1 MRKKNI
7 ETEVAEV
14 TEETETEVVDGDEF
28 TNDFIPFSTA
38 EELSRT
44 DVKAE
49 VRSDIVELVSSI
61 TKNYFQLAA
70 LLHDVRQNSY
80 YIAWGFRTWRE
91 YAETE
96 VGIGARKADYLVQI
110 YDWFGS
116 MGANAQQ
123 WVEGLGWTKAKE
135 LVGVVDEQ
143 NIDEWRSR
151 IDGLSFSQMKSE
163 LEGHVDAGALGED
176 GGDGGSSSGS
186 GDGEKT
192 SKLSFA
198 LYPAQKANV
207 EQAIAAAKKAVKSD
221 KDGHALDLICSDYL
235 ASTAGIVNMNDYFR
249 RIESITGLRLIAF
262 DQATNEFAFGEDVIE
277 EILSSQNGEDGDA
290 AE

>member
-1 MRKKNI
+1 MRKKNVN
-7 ETEVAEV
+7 EVEVVDATVTEV
-14 TEETETEVVDGDEF
+14 TEVEGDF
-28 TNDFIPFSTA
+28 MNDVIPFSSPVDD
-38 EELSRT
+38 LSRGE
-44 DVKAE
+44 VKPE
-49 VRSDIVELVSSI
+49 VRGRVVELVSSI

-116 MGANAQQ
+116 MGADAQQ

-163 LEGHVDAGALGED
+163 LEGHVDVGGLGED

-262 DQATNEFAFGEDVIE
+262 DQVTNEFAFGEDVIE
-277 EILSSQNGEDGDA
+277 EILSSQNGED